1 MKRINLARWPCSAVI
16 STYINDPYREVG
28 VQAILLFEVK
38 HAKKEVIRQF
48 MCAHRERIR
57 ATCKLVTL

>member
-16 STYINDPYREVG
+16 STYIKDPYREVG

-38 HAKKEVIRQF
+38 HAKKGSYKTINVCTQ
-48 MCAHRERIR
+48 REDQSD
-57 ATCKLVTL
+57 L